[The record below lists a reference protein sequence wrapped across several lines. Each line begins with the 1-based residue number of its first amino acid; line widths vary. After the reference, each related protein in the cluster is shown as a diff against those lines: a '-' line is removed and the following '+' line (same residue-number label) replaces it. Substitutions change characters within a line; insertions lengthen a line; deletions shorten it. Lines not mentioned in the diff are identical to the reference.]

1 MRYGS
6 MEEAAGQYLAKA
18 VEYADIRI
26 HEGMSIENEVKK
38 EILLSG
44 GCFKF
49 SFYFIKFKL
58 AMAMIQEFKKQKREL
73 WKIPAR
79 QLIFDPFDESV
90 AAEILIHAVRGEYI
104 EKIAAGDFIA
114 ELERPQMMI
123 EFLNET
129 KDIDGEEKFEL

>member
-44 GCFKF
+44 GHIGLG
-49 SFYFIKFKL
+49 FYFIKFKL
-58 AMAMIQEFKKQKREL
+58 AMAMIQELKNQSKEL

-79 QLIFDPFDESV
+79 RLIFDPFDESV
-90 AAEILIHAVRGEYI
+90 AVEILIHAVRGGYI
-104 EKIAAGDFIA
+104 KKTAAGDFIA
-114 ELERPQMMI
+114 ELNRPKMTI

-129 KDIDGEEKFEL
+129 KDIDGDESFEL

>member
-6 MEEAAGQYLAKA
+6 MKEAAGQYLAKA

-26 HEGMSIENEVKK
+26 HEGISIENEVRK

-44 GCFKF
+44 GCLKF
-49 SFYFIKFKL
+49 NFYFIKFKL
-58 AMAMIQEFKKQKREL
+58 AMAMIQELEKQKSEL

-79 QLIFDPFDESV
+79 QLIFDPLDESV
-90 AAEILIHAVRGEYI
+90 AVEILIHAVHGGYI
-104 EKIAAGDFIA
+104 EKTAAGDFIA
-114 ELERPQMMI
+114 ELNRPQMTI

-129 KDIDGEEKFEL
+129 KDIDSKESFEL